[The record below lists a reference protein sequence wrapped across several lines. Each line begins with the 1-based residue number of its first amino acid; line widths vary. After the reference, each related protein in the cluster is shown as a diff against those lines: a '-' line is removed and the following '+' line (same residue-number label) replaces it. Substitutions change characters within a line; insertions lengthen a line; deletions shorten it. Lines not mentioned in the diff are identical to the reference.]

1 MNDLFISK
9 YVPRCFA
16 DFKYKEELIYDL
28 KMLIEL
34 NEMNIIFVG
43 ETGVGKSM
51 LINILINECYTKE
64 EIETHVLVIN
74 SLSDLNVVQ
83 CRTDLKYFCQL
94 KTHTKKKMVCIDD
107 LDLINESNQQ
117 VMRNFIDKY
126 SSNVNFVCTCTNI
139 KKVVEPMYS
148 RLISINLSLYTSE
161 QLYNIFNTICTK
173 EKINIKDDAKKFL
186 ITNTNNSIRHL
197 LSIIEKCKL
206 YKCDISIELASKLC
220 TNISFKDFDNY
231 FKLIF
236 KHDIYESSNIL
247 LNIYNLGFSVIDIY
261 DEMLHYIKYIDLDEQ
276 KKYLII
282 KILSKYISMFYNGEE
297 HELQLITFSNT
308 LIKSIVKV

>member
-43 ETGVGKSM
+43 ETGVGTSM

-161 QLYNIFNTICTK
+161 QLYNIFNTICIK
-173 EKINIKDDAKKFL
+173 EKINIHDDAKKFL

-220 TNISFKDFDNY
+220 TNISFKDFDSY